1 VLSGSTRSSDP
12 NRRDQLHLELSWWR
26 RQNTEV
32 SVASKLQIKPG
43 SDVVVLHQP
52 DGVDLELSDDHTTV
66 DDPGTAD
73 TIIFF
78 VTNRRELDE
87 RARPFVEAAS
97 RDALAWLAYPKAGQ
111 LDTDLNRDT
120 LWELLGVR
128 GIRPVRQIAIDD
140 TWTALRFRPGVSSP
154 PKR

>member
-1 VLSGSTRSSDP
+1 
-12 NRRDQLHLELSWWR
+12 
-26 RQNTEV
+26 
-32 SVASKLQIKPG
+32 LQIQP
-43 SDVVVLHQP
+43 DRTVVVLHQP
-52 DGVDLELSDDHTTV
+52 DDVDLELEGVTIDQ
-66 DDPGTAD
+66 DPAAAD
-73 TIIFF
+73 AVIFF
-78 VTNRRELDE
+78 VTNRRELNE

-111 LDTDLNRDT
+111 LDTDLNRDS
-120 LWELLGVR
+120 LWELLGTR

>member
-1 VLSGSTRSSDP
+1 LSLAT
-12 NRRDQLHLELSWWR
+12 
-26 RQNTEV
+26 
-32 SVASKLQIKPG
+32 KLQIKP
-43 SDVVVLHQP
+43 DRTVVVLHQP
-52 DGVDLELSDDHTTV
+52 DDVDLGLDGVAIDQ
-66 DDPGTAD
+66 DPAAAD
-73 TIIFF
+73 TVIFF

-111 LDTDLNRDT
+111 LDTDLNRDS
-120 LWELLGVR
+120 LWELLGTR